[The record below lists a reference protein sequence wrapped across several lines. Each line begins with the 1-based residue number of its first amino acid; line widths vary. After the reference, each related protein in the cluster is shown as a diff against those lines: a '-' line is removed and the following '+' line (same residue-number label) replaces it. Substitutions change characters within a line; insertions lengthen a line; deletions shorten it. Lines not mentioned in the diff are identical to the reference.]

1 MESIPR
7 PISENDRQNRQG
19 LKPLTEYSFKTS
31 KAMIEKLLQE
41 IRQAS
46 EALLSDGTLQSERG
60 NKAAGLRAR
69 KASLELERLTKAFR
83 KASLEVTKLKKYN
96 QN

>member
-46 EALLSDGTLQSERG
+46 EALLTDGTLQSERG

>member
-1 MESIPR
+1 
-7 PISENDRQNRQG
+7 
-19 LKPLTEYSFKTS
+19 
-31 KAMIEKLLQE
+31 MIEKLLQE
-41 IRQAS
+41 IRQTS

-69 KASLELERLTKAFR
+69 KASLEWERLTKAFR

>member
-7 PISENDRQNRQG
+7 PIVENDRKNRQG

-41 IRQAS
+41 IRQTS
-46 EALLSDGTLQSERG
+46 DALLTDGTLQSERG

>member
-1 MESIPR
+1 
-7 PISENDRQNRQG
+7 
-19 LKPLTEYSFKTS
+19 
-31 KAMIEKLLQE
+31 MIEKLLQE
-41 IRQAS
+41 IRQTS

-96 QN
+96 QDDADEKLCT

>member
-41 IRQAS
+41 IRQTS
-46 EALLSDGTLQSERG
+46 DALLTDGTLQSERG
-60 NKAAGLRAR
+60 NKVAGLRAR

-83 KASLEVTKLKKYN
+83 EASLEVTKLKKYN

>member
-1 MESIPR
+1 MESIPC
-7 PISENDRQNRQG
+7 PIAKDDRQNRQG

-46 EALLSDGTLQSERG
+46 EALLTDGTLQSERG

>member
-41 IRQAS
+41 IRQTS
-46 EALLSDGTLQSERG
+46 DALLTDGTLQSERG

-83 KASLEVTKLKKYN
+83 EASLEVTKLKKYN